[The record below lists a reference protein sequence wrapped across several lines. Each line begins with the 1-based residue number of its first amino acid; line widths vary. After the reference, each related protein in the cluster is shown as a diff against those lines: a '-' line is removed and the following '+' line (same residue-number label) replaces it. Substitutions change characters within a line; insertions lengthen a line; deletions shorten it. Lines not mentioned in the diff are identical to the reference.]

1 MLTIRKSIN
10 LQPLTQPKQY
20 SGKEDFTSLYWE
32 TTQETLVGLYAR
44 RDTKTGQPVE
54 SVNDII
60 YRVAYANA
68 IAELKYALKPEQL
81 ASISLDEALA
91 HPAVQK
97 WAEVFAQNI
106 GSQRFWANTP
116 GNINADPVLSLK
128 VLQYWAHGMLAG
140 YDEAETWLI
149 SDDLR
154 KAYEATRPSANGKSS
169 TAFSG
174 SAIANRTNTA
184 EGKCGERRKLS
195 DHEAEMG
202 RLASELRGKGCLAAC
217 GVAYVDDTLED
228 IQDTAKIEALA
239 AKAAMGMGLNTS
251 TLRPW
256 SSMIANGAA
265 ASGPDRFYGKAIAT
279 AVEAVAQG
287 GRRGGALIELRNSDH
302 PDILFF
308 LEKKRL
314 IPAPSLS
321 RIFRELR
328 STKKQQ
334 PGESALEYKKRLLV
348 EAEQKFGILFA
359 QYVERQNYLKNTNIT
374 VLAMTGFMEAVRE
387 GSFYPATFAGKR
399 WHGPIYDPRKPVID
413 EKTGFHKVN
422 KLTKEQVYE
431 EYSVDL
437 TQFPEAIDA
446 ARAVENGIVEI
457 AEAFV
462 RVRGHIYAPDV
473 FERIVEGMR
482 TSGEPGLAFYETI
495 NKGNANSHVYELH
508 TCNPCGEQFLPAGPG
523 YDGRFYMGTCN
534 LTSAHAAHRDFWHGD
549 GSYNM
554 ERMKEVARI
563 MQRFMDNVT
572 DVSWY
577 PLPAQNMTSRLERRN
592 GGGFAGIAEYLS
604 RLELEF
610 GSPEA
615 LDAVEQ
621 LYREFTRA
629 SVEASQQLAEERGT
643 YPLWKGS
650 RFERKGL
657 RVRNACMT
665 NNAPTGTL
673 AQAMQ
678 TSWGVDPHNGIVFSR
693 KVRARSVDFVAPGF
707 RELMQKYNAW
717 PDTEEAQQE
726 LMLKIRKNHKSC
738 RGLDEVPMPV
748 QKAFPIRIEIEPEAY
763 IRHLAA
769 IHKGA
774 SDCPEAFNSVSN
786 TCSIAPDMSDQAIAD
801 ATLLAYDL
809 GVKDVTFYPDG
820 SRLSQPVEQIARDT
834 FEREAD
840 LLTLLGHQEHRDINI
855 EETSGL
861 TYKVRV
867 GTAGGGSTLHVSL
880 NHEIDRPGE
889 LIEIYARMGKPG
901 AIESGL
907 FEGLGRLASAFLQY
921 AAQFG
926 EAERQRA
933 EALVIQ
939 QLINIQSGY
948 PAFFKFNES
957 EKAEVIQSPSDG
969 LAKAIL
975 KYRDS
980 FSKKPKRS
988 LADASDVDSLS
999 DASPSSTGAKGSLGY
1014 SADAPTECGNCGL
1027 SDWLVIDGCYV
1038 CQACGYSRC
1047 G

>member
-1 MLTIRKSIN
+1 MQN
-10 LQPLTQPKQY
+10 LQPQAQAQQY
-20 SGKEDFTSLYWE
+20 SGKEDFSGLYWE
-32 TTQETLVGLYAR
+32 TTQETLVGLYAK
-44 RDTKTGQPVE
+44 RDPKTGQPVE
-54 SVNDII
+54 SINEII
-60 YRVAYANA
+60 YRVAFANA
-68 IAELKYALKPEQL
+68 IAELKYVLKPEQL
-81 ASISLDEALA
+81 VQLTLAEALV
-91 HPAVQK
+91 HPSVQK
-97 WAEVFAQNI
+97 WAEVFADNI
-106 GSQRFWANTP
+106 GKQHFWANTP
-116 GNINADPVLSLK
+116 GNINADPSLSLK
-128 VLQYWAHGMLAG
+128 VLKYWANGKLAG
-140 YDEAETWLI
+140 YEEADLWLV
-149 SDDLR
+149 SEDLR
-154 KAYEATRPSANGKSS
+154 KTWEASATTPGDTETK
-169 TAFSG
+169 
-174 SAIANRTNTA
+174 RTNNAAGKTA
-184 EGKCGERRKLS
+184 QPRQLS
-195 DHEAEMG
+195 THESEMG
-202 RLASELRGKGCLAAC
+202 KLASELRGKGCLAAC
-217 GVAYVDDTLED
+217 GVAYVEDTLED

-251 TLRPW
+251 TMRPW
-256 SSMIANGAA
+256 SSMISNGAA
-265 ASGPDRFYGKAIAT
+265 ASGPDRFYEKSIAK

-328 STKKQQ
+328 TLRKQQ
-334 PGESALEYKKRLLV
+334 TGESGLEYKKRLLV
-348 EAEQKFGILFA
+348 EAEQRFGMLFA

-374 VLAMTGFMEAVRE
+374 VLAMPGFMDAVRE
-387 GSFYPATFAGKR
+387 GSFYPAIFAGKR
-399 WHGPIYDPRKPVID
+399 WTGPIYDPRQPVID
-413 EKTGFHKVN
+413 EKTGYHKVN
-422 KLTKEQVYE
+422 KLTKEQTFE
-431 EYSVDL
+431 EYCVDL
-437 TQFPEAIDA
+437 TQYPEAIDA
-446 ARAVENGIVEI
+446 ARQMDNAAVEIN
-457 AEAFV
+457 EAYV
-462 RVRGHIYAPDV
+462 RVRGYLYAPDV
-473 FERIVEGMR
+473 FERIIEGMR
-482 TSGEPGLAFYETI
+482 SSGEPGLAFYETI
-495 NKGNANSHVYELH
+495 NAANANDHVYELH

-523 YDGRFYMGTCN
+523 SDGRFYMGTCN
-534 LTSAHAAHRDFWHGD
+534 LTSMHAAHRDFWHAD

-554 ERMKEVARI
+554 ERMKEVARM

-592 GGGFAGIAEYLS
+592 GAGFAGVAEYVS

-610 GSPEA
+610 GTTEA
-615 LDAVEQ
+615 LAAVEQ

-629 SVEASQQLAEERGT
+629 SVEASQNLAEERDV

-673 AQAMQ
+673 AQALQ

-707 RELMQKYNAW
+707 RELMEKYNAW
-717 PDTEEAQQE
+717 PATEADQEAV
-726 LMLKIRKNHKSC
+726 MKKIRQNNKSC
-738 RGLDEVPMPV
+738 RGLDEVPAAV
-748 QKAFPIRIEIEPEAY
+748 QKAFPIRVEIEPEAY

-769 IHKGA
+769 IHRGA
-774 SDCPEAFNSVSN
+774 ADYPEAFNSVSN
-786 TCSIAPDMSDQAIAD
+786 TCSIPLDMSDQEIAD
-801 ATLLAYDL
+801 ATILAYEL

-834 FEREAD
+834 YEREAD
-840 LLTLLGHQEHRDINI
+840 LLTLIGHHEHRDINI

-880 NHEIDRPGE
+880 NHEVDRPGE

-907 FEGLGRLASAFLQY
+907 FEAVGRLASAFLQY

-926 EAERQRA
+926 EAERQQA
-933 EALVIQ
+933 EQLVIQ

-948 PAFFKFNES
+948 PTFFKFTES
-957 EKAEVIQSPSDG
+957 EKAEVIQSPADG

-975 KYRDS
+975 KYREQ
-980 FSKKPKRS
+980 FTQRPKRTLES
-988 LADASDVDSLS
+988 NPEPA
-999 DASPSSTGAKGSLGY
+999 PSVTAANGY
-1014 SADAPTECGNCGL
+1014 HTKEAPTECATCGL
-1027 SDWLVIDGCYV
+1027 SDWLHIDGCWV

>member
-1 MLTIRKSIN
+1 MQN
-10 LQPLTQPKQY
+10 LQPQAEAKQY
-20 SGKEDFTSLYWE
+20 AGKEDFSARYWQ

-44 RDTKTGQPVE
+44 RDPKTGQPVE
-54 SVNDII
+54 SVTDIV
-60 YRVAYANA
+60 YRVAFANA
-68 IAELKYALKPEQL
+68 IAELKYVLSAEQL
-81 ASISLDEALA
+81 VSLTLAEATA
-91 HPAVQK
+91 HPVVQK
-97 WAEVFAQNI
+97 WSDIFALNI
-106 GSQRFWANTP
+106 GTQKFWANTP
-116 GNINADPVLSLK
+116 GNINADPAISLQVLK
-128 VLQYWAHGMLAG
+128 YWAHGKLAG
-140 YDEAETWLI
+140 YEEADIWLI
-149 SDDLR
+149 SEELR
-154 KAYEATRPSANGKSS
+154 NIWESKDASSHSKSV
-169 TAFSG
+169 TAFG
-174 SAIANRTNTA
+174 TSALGPRVNSPF
-184 EGKCGERRKLS
+184 GKIGEQRQLN
-195 DHEAEMG
+195 EYETEMG
-202 RLASELRGKGCLAAC
+202 RLAFELRGRGCLAAC
-217 GVAYVDDTLED
+217 GVAYVDDTLEA

-251 TLRPW
+251 SLRPW

-265 ASGPDRFYGKAIAT
+265 ASGPDRFYEKSIAK

-314 IPAPSLS
+314 HPAPSLS

-328 STKKQQ
+328 TLSKPTAN
-334 PGESALEYKKRLLV
+334 ESALEYKKRLLV
-348 EAEQKFGILFA
+348 EAEQRFGVLFA

-374 VLAMTGFMEAVRE
+374 VLAMPGFMEAVRE
-387 GSFYPATFAGKR
+387 GSFYPANFGARR
-399 WHGPIYDPRKPVID
+399 WTGPMYDPRQPVLD
-413 EKTGFHKVN
+413 EKTGHHKVN
-422 KLTKEQVYE
+422 KLTKEVMYE
-431 EYSVDL
+431 EYAVDL
-437 TQFPEAIDA
+437 THFPEALDA
-446 ARAVENGIVEI
+446 ARQVENAAVEITD
-457 AEAFV
+457 AYV
-462 RVRGHIYAPDV
+462 RVRGHFYAPDI
-473 FERIVEGMR
+473 FERIIEGMR
-482 TSGEPGLAFYETI
+482 TSGEPGLAFYDTI
-495 NKGNANSHVYELH
+495 NASNSNDHVYELH

-534 LTSAHAAHRDFWHGD
+534 LTSMHAAHRDFWHAD

-554 ERMKEVARI
+554 DKMNEVAGI

-592 GGGFAGIAEYLS
+592 GGGFAGVAEYLS
-604 RLELEF
+604 KLELEF
-610 GSPEA
+610 GSNEA

-621 LYREFTRA
+621 LYREFTRS
-629 SVEASQQLAEERGT
+629 SVEASQQLAEERGV
-643 YPLWKGS
+643 YPLWTGS
-650 RFERKGL
+650 RFDRKGIK
-657 RVRNACMT
+657 VRNACMT

-673 AQAMQ
+673 AQALQ

-693 KVRARSVDFVAPGF
+693 KVRARYVDFVAPGF
-707 RELMQKYNAW
+707 RELMEKYKAW
-717 PDTEEAQQE
+717 PSAEAEQE
-726 LMLKIRKNHKSC
+726 SLMKKIRQNHKSC
-738 RGLDEVPMPV
+738 RGLNEVPHQV
-748 QKAFPIRIEIEPEAY
+748 QKAFPVRVEIEPESY

-769 IHKGA
+769 IHRGA
-774 SDCPEAFNSVSN
+774 SDYPEAFNSISN
-786 TCSIAPDMSDQAIAD
+786 TCSIPLDMSQQAIAD
-801 ATLLAYDL
+801 ATLLAYDS

-820 SRLSQPVEQIARDT
+820 SRLSQPVEQIARET
-834 FEREAD
+834 FDREAD

-880 NHEIDRPGE
+880 NHEVERPGQ

-907 FEGLGRLASAFLQY
+907 FEAVGRLASSFLQY

-933 EALVIQ
+933 EQLVIQ

-957 EKAEVIQSPSDG
+957 EKAEVIQSPADG

-975 KYRDS
+975 KYRAQFTKAPERYIHGKDG
-980 FSKKPKRS
+980 
-988 LADASDVDSLS
+988 ADATAS
-999 DASPSSTGAKGSLGY
+999 DASAAYQTGESPS
-1014 SADAPTECGNCGL
+1014 ECTVCGL
-1027 SDWLVIDGCYV
+1027 SDWLHVDGCLV
-1038 CQACGYSRC
+1038 CQDCGYSRC